1 MTLAAVG
8 ETVSVPLTIFPT
20 WEATI
25 LTTESAPVALLEP
38 GFSTQS
44 RATMATVLDLLI
56 GGHMEKMHVWTLQLN
71 LAMWPAA
78 SGERWMMQLQ

>member
-25 LTTESAPVALLEP
+25 LTTESAPVASLEP
-38 GFSTQS
+38 GFSTRS
-44 RATMATVLDLLI
+44 RTTMDTVLDLLI
-56 GGHMEKMHVWTLQLN
+56 GGHMEIMHVWTLQLN
-71 LAMWPAA
+71 LAMLPAA
-78 SGERWMMQLQ
+78 SGER